1 LRRKPGVGR
10 TAVALAAVAL
20 AGGCSYGDG
29 TGTDGQSAGPSA
41 TPADDERATAQAA
54 SGSPAPPRGAG
65 GASPVPSG
73 SAKPPDPERLP
84 RTYHEALV
92 LARAVAA
99 QPDVYGGEFVR
110 QRSYESAPRTV
121 PVLDKSC
128 RWQREPLP
136 DEVLAGLSRAS
147 ERPGDGSGKGPL
159 RATAHV
165 TVYRTA
171 KSADAAMATFL
182 EDALRCPDQ
191 RPRPG
196 ERVTSLASIGEKP
209 TLHDAEDSV
218 FEVGDFTS
226 AEHGGPHPYVWA
238 ANRLGPVVFAVSV
251 KGAGGHGEQ
260 AVQET
265 GAKALSSMLTDVRR
279 ELR

>member
-1 LRRKPGVGR
+1 MRRKRGVGR
-10 TAVALAAVAL
+10 VAAALAAVAL
-20 AGGCSYGDG
+20 VSGCSYGDG
-29 TGTDGQSAGPSA
+29 TGTDGQSADPSA
-41 TPADDERATAQAA
+41 APADDEQATAEAP
-54 SGSPAPPRGAG
+54 GSPAPPRGAG

-73 SAKPPDPERLP
+73 PAKPPNPERLP
-84 RTYHEALV
+84 RTYDEALV

-99 QPDVYGGEFVR
+99 EPDVYGGEFVR
-110 QRSYESAPRTV
+110 QPSYESAPRTV
-121 PVLDKSC
+121 PVLDRSC

-136 DEVLAGLSRAS
+136 DEVLAGISRAS
-147 ERPGDGSGKGPL
+147 ELPGDGAGKGPL

-165 TVYRTA
+165 TVYRSA

-196 ERVTSLASIGEKP
+196 ERVTSLGSIGEQP

-238 ANRLGPVVFAVSV
+238 ANRVGSVVFAVSV
-251 KGAGGHGEQ
+251 KGAGGHSKQ
-260 AVQET
+260 TVQRT
-265 GAKALSSMLTDVRR
+265 ASDGLGSMLTDVRR